1 MPANNDTSDDQ
12 HLEERAAADVATTS
26 DSPFPLRHDGAL
38 FAELRAEYEAFRTS
52 TAELLADLRTEVEER
67 DETIQKLR
75 GELRDD
81 AAVRRLS
88 TSGAHG
94 HLQRAEEALERE
106 RAEGASLRLQLHAL
120 RAQLE
125 RAEAETEVM
134 RAAEAALRVELT
146 RLRASCAESIASEE
160 KERNAKFAAELEDAE
175 RRCAASASLADRLAA
190 DNAALTELLNTQ
202 AALLDAVR
210 RAWNG
215 EAAEVAQSV
224 DGGSYGDDD
233 ARTPEIEAG
242 NEMSQPATR
251 RKQPSRSLLG
261 VLWGYVAGYDDAPQG
276 QVLLE

>member
-1 MPANNDTSDDQ
+1 
-12 HLEERAAADVATTS
+12 
-26 DSPFPLRHDGAL
+26 
-38 FAELRAEYEAFRTS
+38 
-52 TAELLADLRTEVEER
+52 
-67 DETIQKLR
+67 
-75 GELRDD
+75 
-81 AAVRRLS
+81 
-88 TSGAHG
+88 
-94 HLQRAEEALERE
+94 
-106 RAEGASLRLQLHAL
+106 
-120 RAQLE
+120 
-125 RAEAETEVM
+125 M

-160 KERNAKFAAELEDAE
+160 QERNAKFAAELEDAE

-210 RAWNG
+210 RASNG

-224 DGGSYGDDD
+224 DGGSNGDDDD

-261 VLWGYVAGYDDAPQG
+261 MLWGYVAGYDDARQG